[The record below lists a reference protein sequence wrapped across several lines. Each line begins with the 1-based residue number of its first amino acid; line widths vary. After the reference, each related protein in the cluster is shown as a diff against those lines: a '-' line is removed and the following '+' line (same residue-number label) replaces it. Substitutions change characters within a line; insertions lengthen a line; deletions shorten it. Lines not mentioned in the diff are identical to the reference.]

1 MKTTAKTA
9 NRGIYSYDN
18 PLYIKS
24 FGLACDKIYEVDF
37 NRLEKNAKL
46 ALSLDDEYMAI
57 LQAGK
62 AAIEYGVAGLI
73 LYINIYIKI
82 LEKSFNFGEMVEQ
95 EVITLL
101 GYVKFA
107 RQMIIKK
114 ETKALKSL
122 EIIYGE
128 DNYTSIDYWTE
139 KESQLM
145 KFINKKYVDFVNAES
160 DKIADILLQKSYV
173 MH

>member
-1 MKTTAKTA
+1 MKTTGKQA
-9 NRGIYSYDN
+9 NRDIYSYNN
-18 PLYIKS
+18 PIYIKS
-24 FGLACDKIYEVDF
+24 FGLACDKIYEADF
-37 NRLEKNAKL
+37 TRLEKNARF

-82 LEKSFNFGEMVEQ
+82 LEKSVNNGELVEQ

-107 RQMIIKK
+107 RQMLAKK
-114 ETKALKSL
+114 ESKALKSI
-122 EIIYGE
+122 EIIYG
-128 DNYTSIDYWTE
+128 DDQYTTLSYWEE
-139 KESQLM
+139 KEGQLM
-145 KFINKKYVDFVNAES
+145 QFLNKNGIDLIKAES
-160 DKIADILLQKSYV
+160 DKVTNLLLQKSFV